1 MPKLNIKN
9 KKILFLGYGAVA
21 KCVWNY
27 FNAYFVFSRQNV
39 FLVDRTKNAFYGPNL
54 RSVKKIVM
62 NVETTNF
69 EDLMEE
75 IGFEKGDVIIDLST
89 STPTYY
95 FIKMCFIKGY
105 HYINTSIEDTSDK
118 MLGKSIDS
126 QQQTLAEIAGLFEKK
141 DSNILTECGQ
151 NPGLIQHY
159 VLYALNEI
167 RKRKSSNKKDDF
179 RQKTMRKVISDYK
192 IGTILMSEID
202 NMRLKKDTRNMDD
215 VLIYNTW
222 SVNGYIFESIDNTEL
237 VRGVSN
243 HYVQPVIPKEC
254 MNELLMKIYS
264 VPEKKPKRE
273 VIFLNKN
280 ALQTSLNSICPILN
294 KRGEME
300 FTNYRGKLIHHGE
313 VFELARYLGEN
324 APFMSYV
331 YKNSPYM
338 DESIENFFRHYPN
351 STEDDLWLYVSQV
364 DTFRVFDNMR
374 GDKMVGHDS
383 IGCTI
388 FCGEKEVEEIF
399 WCGSIL
405 SDRDDNVDEEFT
417 PTIVQVAAGVL
428 SGLSYILE
436 PNNKNMGWVEPTDLD
451 TLYMLKKS
459 VPLLG
464 KFSFLEIP
472 IDEFTGK
479 IVYQES

>member
-1 MPKLNIKN
+1 MPKINIKN

-27 FNAYFVFSRQNV
+27 FNNYFVFSRKNV
-39 FLVDRTKNAFYGPNL
+39 SLVDRTKNAFYGPNL
-54 RSVKKIVM
+54 QSVKKIVM
-62 NVETTNF
+62 HVDSTNF
-69 EDLMEE
+69 EDLMEG
-75 IGFEKGDVIIDLST
+75 IGFQKGDVIIDLST

-118 MLGKSIDS
+118 MLGQSIDS
-126 QQQTLAEIAGLFEKK
+126 QQQTVAEIASLFDTNK
-141 DSNILTECGQ
+141 SNILTECGQ

-167 RKRKSSNKKDDF
+167 RKRKSKNKKDDF
-179 RQKTMRKVISDYK
+179 RQKTMRKIITDYK

-215 VLIYNTW
+215 VIIYNTW
-222 SVNGYIFESIDNTEL
+222 SVNGFIFESVDNTEL

-243 HYVQPVIPKEC
+243 QYIQPFIPKEC
-254 MNELLMKIYS
+254 MNDLLMKIYNVS
-264 VPEKKPKRE
+264 KRD

-280 ALQTSLNSICPILN
+280 GLKTSLNSICPVLN
-294 KRGEME
+294 KKGEMV
-300 FTNYRGKLIHHGE
+300 FTNFRGKLIHHGE
-313 VFELARYLGEN
+313 IFELARYFGAN

-331 YKNSPYM
+331 YENSPYM
-338 DESIENFFRHYPN
+338 DESIENFFKNYPS
-351 STEDDLWLYVSQV
+351 STEDDLWVYVNQV
-364 DTFRVFDNMR
+364 DTFRVFDNMK
-374 GDKMVGHDS
+374 GDKMIGHDS

-388 FCGEKEVEEIF
+388 FCGEEKIEEIF

-405 SDRDDNVDEEFT
+405 SDRDENVDEAFT

-436 PNNKNMGWVEPTDLD
+436 PEHKNMGWVEPTDLD
-451 TLYMLKKS
+451 TLYMLNKS

-472 IDEFTGK
+472 VREFTGK
-479 IVYQES
+479 FVYEES